1 MNEVPIWRG
10 RKEFACPHT
19 ADPGGWRITK
29 LSCRRAVLAR
39 GWLRTYTGAKELRML
54 AKADERARAASLAKV
69 LVVDDE
75 QRILRFVVRGL
86 QAEGYEVDSADN
98 GVDGLGLAL
107 TGDYDLVVLD
117 LLMPGMDGASVLRRL
132 VAQRPA
138 QAVIVLSCLT
148 ATATK
153 VRCLEAGAEDY
164 LAKPFSLDELL
175 ARVRVRLRSAAG
187 RSATSLVAGRLQLDL
202 IRREADSGSG
212 PVPLAEREFLL
223 LRELMQHPGRIV
235 SKQRLLSAVWRYH
248 FDPGSNVVD
257 VYVRRLRAKLGADA
271 ITTMRGEGYRIA
283 AH

>member
-1 MNEVPIWRG
+1 
-10 RKEFACPHT
+10 
-19 ADPGGWRITK
+19 
-29 LSCRRAVLAR
+29 
-39 GWLRTYTGAKELRML
+39 ML
-54 AKADERARAASLAKV
+54 AESDERAGATSLARI

-86 QAEGYEVDSADN
+86 QAEGYEVDSADSGTEGLRKALN
-98 GVDGLGLAL
+98 GQ
-107 TGDYDLVVLD
+107 YDLVILD
-117 LLMPGMDGASVLRRL
+117 LLMPGLDGASVLHRL
-132 VAQRPA
+132 VAQRPR

-175 ARVRVRLRSAAG
+175 ARVRARLRAAAG
-187 RSATSLVAGRLQLDL
+187 RAATRLVAGPLRLDL

-223 LRELMQHPGRIV
+223 LRELMVHTGTTV
-235 SKQRLLSAVWRYH
+235 SKQRLLSAVWEYH

-257 VYVRRLRAKLGADA
+257 VYVRRLRAKLGADT
-271 ITTMRGEGYRIA
+271 IRTMRGVGYRIA
-283 AH
+283 TP

>member
-1 MNEVPIWRG
+1 MQAEVG
-10 RKEFACPHT
+10 
-19 ADPGGWRITK
+19 
-29 LSCRRAVLAR
+29 
-39 GWLRTYTGAKELRML
+39 
-54 AKADERARAASLAKV
+54 ERARAVPLAKI

-86 QAEGYEVDSADN
+86 RAEGYEVDSADN

-117 LLMPGMDGASVLRRL
+117 LLMPGLDGASVLRRL
-132 VAQRPA
+132 VAERPA
-138 QAVIVLSCLT
+138 QAVIVLSCLS

-175 ARVRVRLRSAAG
+175 ARVRARLRSAAS
-187 RSATSLVAGRLQLDL
+187 RTSTTLVAGRLWLDL

-212 PVPLAEREFLL
+212 PVPLAEREFML
-223 LRELMQHPGRIV
+223 LRELMQNRGRTV
-235 SKQRLLSAVWRYH
+235 SKQRLLAAVWKYH

-257 VYVRRLRAKLGADA
+257 VYVRRLRAKLGADT

-283 AH
+283 TS

>member
-1 MNEVPIWRG
+1 
-10 RKEFACPHT
+10 
-19 ADPGGWRITK
+19 
-29 LSCRRAVLAR
+29 
-39 GWLRTYTGAKELRML
+39 ML
-54 AKADERARAASLAKV
+54 AGADQPPRTALPGKI

-86 QAEGYEVDSADN
+86 QAEGFAVDSADN
-98 GVDGLGLAL
+98 GADGLHKAL
-107 TGDYDLVVLD
+107 QGGYDLVILD
-117 LLMPGMDGASVLRRL
+117 LLMPGMDGALVLGRL
-132 VAQRPA
+132 VAKRPA
-138 QAVIVLSCLT
+138 QAVLVLSCLT

-175 ARVRVRLRSAAG
+175 ARVRARLRAAAA
-187 RSATSLVAGRLQLDL
+187 RATTCLVTGRLRLDL

-212 PVPLAEREFLL
+212 PVALAEREFLL
-223 LRELMQHPGRIV
+223 LRELMQHTGTTV

-257 VYVRRLRAKLGADA
+257 VYVRRLRVKLGADT

-283 AH
+283 AR